1 MAYSEKYLSFM
12 VASAAVVVPYMASEA
27 GCPPGWTPGGG
38 DMAPVG
44 DVKNAVDGV
53 ERAFTSMGVARCAR
67 EVLAPTLTWH
77 V

>member
-1 MAYSEKYLSFM
+1 MRCGGASSPASRASAAGVDEPGGVLPLAYSEKYLSFM

-44 DVKNAVDGV
+44 DV
-53 ERAFTSMGVARCAR
+53 RMR
-67 EVLAPTLTWH
+67 
-77 V
+77 